1 MYLIAIAWIYVAL
14 MMAVAEATN
23 TNGTVIGAI
32 VTFVLYGVFPVS
44 IVMYLLRTPVRNRAR
59 KAQERAEWVAQQNAM
74 AAATVEPAV
83 GDATVDSTTDLANDH
98 TTGPVTEASTA
109 SSTHANLAS
118 TDTSQP
124 DAGSHTPGAAQASS
138 VTPVRKEP

>member
-23 TNGTVIGAI
+23 TNGTIIGAI

-83 GDATVDSTTDLANDH
+83 GDATVDSTTDLANDL

-118 TDTSQP
+118 TDASQP
-124 DAGSHTPGAAQASS
+124 DAGSHAPAAAQASS